1 MIKSY
6 LKSIVATKL
15 GGLDTYRLKRK
26 AVVGEEAGSKIT
38 NKLEITNKP
47 EQRDEERTNKV
58 KINK

>member
-26 AVVGEEAGSKIT
+26 AVVGEEAGPK
-38 NKLEITNKP
+38 ITNKP